1 LTNTPAWETLRLSGL
16 TSRQTRLIPYV
27 AISVAL
33 ATIAHENR
41 REILF
46 RWGGLTCGLCI
57 VAGAGTHFME
67 VVTIWIPVYIVFA
80 GVKTSRYLR
89 GVSNE
94 RIHPAV
100 NG

>member
-1 LTNTPAWETLRLSGL
+1 
-16 TSRQTRLIPYV
+16 V

-33 ATIAHENR
+33 ATFAHENR

-46 RWGGLTCGLCI
+46 RWTFLSFGLCI
-57 VAGAGTHFME
+57 VACAGTHFME
-67 VVTIWIPVYIVFA
+67 VVTIWIPVHIVVA